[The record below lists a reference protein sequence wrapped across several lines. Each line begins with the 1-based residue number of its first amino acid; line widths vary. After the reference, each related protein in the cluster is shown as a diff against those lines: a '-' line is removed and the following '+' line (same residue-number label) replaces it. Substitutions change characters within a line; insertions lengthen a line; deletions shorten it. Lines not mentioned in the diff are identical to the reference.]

1 MPDVDAVAPQFVSA
15 SHRDET
21 AELGMWVFIASE
33 VLLFGGLILGYFV
46 YRHSYPAAFA
56 AASRHTDIVIGTA
69 NTAILLTSSFLV
81 ACAVRDIFRRYL
93 ERHPNLDGFADKVA
107 IQLNDTHPALT
118 VAEVMRML
126 VDEYDLVPGIDF
138 IFDHAHASGAQL
150 FFVFY
155 FVATAIHA
163 LHMLVG
169 IGLLVVLTRLNY
181 RSPSTPHRAALHSAA
196 LYWHFVDAVWI
207 FLFALIYL
215 PGRPS

>member
-1 MPDVDAVAPQFVSA
+1 MPEIDAVAPQFVSA
-15 SHRDET
+15 RHRDET

-46 YRHSYPAAFA
+46 YRHGYPAAFA

-69 NTAILLTSSFLV
+69 NTAILLTSSLLV
-81 ACAVRDIFRRYL
+81 ACAVD
-93 ERHPNLDGFADKVA
+93 A
-107 IQLNDTHPALT
+107 IS
-118 VAEVMRML
+118 AETRKLVVML
-126 VDEYDLVPGIDF
+126 LAGAVLLGLAFFVLKGIEYSDEYREHLVPGIDF
-138 IFDHAHASGAQL
+138 SFDATHADGAQL

-169 IGLLVVLTRLNY
+169 IALLAALAGLIS
-181 RSPSTPHRAALHSAA
+181 RSPSARHRAALHSTA
-196 LYWHFVDAVWI
+196 LYWHFVDAIWI

-215 PGRPS
+215 PGRSS

>member
-81 ACAVRDIFRRYL
+81 ACAVEAISAERRKL
-93 ERHPNLDGFADKVA
+93 VVA
-107 IQLNDTHPALT
+107 LL
-118 VAEVMRML
+118 
-126 VDEYDLVPGIDF
+126 
-138 IFDHAHASGAQL
+138 SGAIL
-150 FFVFY
+150 LGLAF
-155 FVATAIHA
+155 I
-163 LHMLVG
+163 LLKG
-169 IGLLVVLTRLNY
+169 IEY
-181 RSPSTPHRAALHSAA
+181 S
-196 LYWHFVDAVWI
+196 DE
-207 FLFALIYL
+207 
-215 PGRPS
+215 